1 MNIGDLV
8 TWKLDVVSDKVPL
21 EYGVVIG
28 IFRSSKKNNKCVW
41 VKFANGQHSHR
52 ERTLCAITQ
61 LVLVEDIKQK
71 RT

>member
-8 TWKLDVVSDKVPL
+8 TWKSDILNDTMPL

-28 IFRSSKKNNKCVW
+28 EHKAYRRMDRHIW
-41 VKFANGQHSHR
+41 VKFINGDHSHKA
-52 ERTLCAITQ
+52 RTLCNINH
-61 LVLVEDIKQK
+61 LVLVEDIKPK